1 MTNVANFVLIQDH
14 GSTLPTEDGPE
25 VEFPIFNA
33 PGAVSSQSVLAFRL
47 AVTGADVELQI
58 EFNGANLVGRKI
70 VPPGPE
76 RTFHELISATEVRDQ
91 ANLLTMNVARGGG
104 QATVSDVVLWYQRS
118 V

>member
-14 GSTLPTEDGPE
+14 GSTRPTNDATE

-47 AVTGADVELQI
+47 AVTGGDVELQI
-58 EFNGANLVGRKI
+58 EFNGANLLGKKI

-91 ANLLTMNVARGGG
+91 ANLLVMDVRGGG
-104 QATVSDVVLWYQRS
+104 QATISDVVLWYQRS